1 MAFLFLIFIAIIGAL
16 FCGDSSLLIAILKF
30 VGGALL
36 VLGIMAMVAY
46 CPWLL
51 LVVIAVAIFVVW
63 ACSNNTSQS
72 NNTNNINNIS
82 NINNSNTSLNNTNTQ
97 PVQKNI
103 EKKLINNPNLTGF
116 KAELQENTLTPQQAS
131 DEQWE
136 TDKRCIDYEV
146 DRAYENIKSNLL
158 RQARKGDYSVSNGQ
172 RRMTYTYEYTP
183 TYSFFKRQD
192 IKNPTGEI
200 FTRSYNPHERVVY
213 SITDTRKYN
222 YLVRTLK
229 DKAKQDGIDIDVYF
243 VLCERNDK
251 RRISL
256 PYTDS
261 ENFCYIRSAKMYVD
275 CSIQY

>member
-1 MAFLFLIFIAIIGAL
+1 
-16 FCGDSSLLIAILKF
+16 
-30 VGGALL
+30 
-36 VLGIMAMVAY
+36 
-46 CPWLL
+46 
-51 LVVIAVAIFVVW
+51 
-63 ACSNNTSQS
+63 
-72 NNTNNINNIS
+72 
-82 NINNSNTSLNNTNTQ
+82 
-97 PVQKNI
+97 
-103 EKKLINNPNLTGF
+103 
-116 KAELQENTLTPQQAS
+116 
-131 DEQWE
+131 
-136 TDKRCIDYEV
+136 
-146 DRAYENIKSNLL
+146 
-158 RQARKGDYSVSNGQ
+158 
-172 RRMTYTYEYTP
+172 MTYTYEYTP
-183 TYSFFKRQD
+183 TYSIFKRQD

-229 DKAKQDGIDIDVYF
+229 DKARQDGIDIDVYF

>member
-1 MAFLFLIFIAIIGAL
+1 MAFLFFVFIAIIGVL
-16 FCGDSSLLIAILKF
+16 FYGDSSLLIAILKF
-30 VGGALL
+30 VGGAIL
-36 VLGIMAMVAY
+36 VFGIMAIVAY

-51 LVVIAVAIFVVW
+51 LVVIAVALFVVW
-63 ACSNNTSQS
+63 ACSNNNSQG
-72 NNTNNINNIS
+72 NNTNNS
-82 NINNSNTSLNNTNTQ
+82 NSSLNNTNTQ
-97 PVQKNI
+97 PIQKNI
-103 EKKLINNPNLTGF
+103 EEKPINNPNLTGF

-136 TDKRCIDYEV
+136 KDKRCIDYDV

-158 RQARKGDYSVSNGQ
+158 RQARNGDYSVSNGQ

-192 IKNPTGEI
+192 IKNPTGKI

-229 DKAKQDGIDIDVYF
+229 DKARQDGIDIDVYF

-261 ENFCYIRSAKMYVD
+261 ENFCYIRYAKMYVD

>member
-1 MAFLFLIFIAIIGAL
+1 MAFLFFIFIAIIGVL
-16 FCGDSSLLIAILKF
+16 FYGDSSLLIAILKF
-30 VGGALL
+30 VGGAILIF
-36 VLGIMAMVAY
+36 GIMAIVAY

-51 LVVIAVAIFVVW
+51 IVVIAVVLFVVW
-63 ACSNNTSQS
+63 ACSNNNSQGNS
-72 NNTNNINNIS
+72 T
-82 NINNSNTSLNNTNTQ
+82 NNSNSSLNNTNTQ
-97 PVQKNI
+97 AVQKNI
-103 EKKLINNPNLTGF
+103 EEKPINNPDLTGF

-131 DEQWE
+131 DEQRE
-136 TDKRCIDYEV
+136 KDKRCIDYDV

-158 RQARKGDYSVSNGQ
+158 RQARNGDYSVSNGQ
-172 RRMTYTYEYTP
+172 RKMTYTYEYTP

-222 YLVRTLK
+222 YLVKTLR

-243 VLCERNDK
+243 VLCDHNDK
-251 RRISL
+251 RRICL

-261 ENFCYIRSAKMYVD
+261 ENFCYIRTAKMYVD